1 MVRCSHN
8 AGDLHGVRSSCVR
21 VAFEIGSGDNK
32 VEWVRLAFFAGGPFV
47 ALEVDGAI
55 TGLVGRVFQN

>member
-1 MVRCSHN
+1 M
-8 AGDLHGVRSSCVR
+8 R

-55 TGLVGRVFQN
+55 AGAVGRVFQNLSIVLKE